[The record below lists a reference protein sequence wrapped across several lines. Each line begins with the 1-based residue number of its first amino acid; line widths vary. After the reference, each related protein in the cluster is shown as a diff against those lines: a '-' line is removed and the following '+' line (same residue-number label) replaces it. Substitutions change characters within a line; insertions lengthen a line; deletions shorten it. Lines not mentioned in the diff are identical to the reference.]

1 LSVFIDTAVF
11 MYAGGAEHPLREPSR
26 DVLRAVAEG
35 RVIAMTSAE
44 VIQEILHRFVAI
56 RRPATGADMAREAM
70 TAFAPVLPIT
80 HAIVERMPELVVRY
94 PSLTARDLIHVATC
108 MEEGIDVIVSPDRG
122 FDGVTEIR
130 RLDPS
135 QAAGTG

>member
-1 LSVFIDTAVF
+1 MKTFCVFAST
-11 MYAGGAEHPLREPSR
+11 GT
-26 DVLRAVAEG
+26 LRAVAEG
-35 RVIAMTSAE
+35 RVIATTSAE
-44 VIQEILHRFVAI
+44 VVQEILHRFVAI
-56 RRPATGADMAREAM
+56 QRPAIGADMAREVM

-80 HAIVERMPELVVRY
+80 HAIVERMPELMVRY

-122 FDGVTEIR
+122 FDAVTEIR

-135 QAAGTG
+135 QVAGTG

>member
-1 LSVFIDTAVF
+1 

-26 DVLRAVAEG
+26 DALRAVAGG
-35 RVIAMTSAE
+35 RLVATTSAE

-56 RRPATGADMAREAM
+56 GRPATGADMAREAM
-70 TAFAPVLPIT
+70 TAFQPVLPIT